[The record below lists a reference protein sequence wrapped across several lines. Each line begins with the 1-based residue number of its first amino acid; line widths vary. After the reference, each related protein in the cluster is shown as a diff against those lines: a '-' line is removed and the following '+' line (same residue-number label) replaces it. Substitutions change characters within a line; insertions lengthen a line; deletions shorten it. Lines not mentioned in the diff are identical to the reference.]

1 MKRIKEIP
9 HQVGENGSH
18 DGAKPAVGI
27 HSILHIGNFLSS
39 RGVSR
44 QFIEELA
51 DRMESHG
58 WLVFRTSFVM
68 FRPGRILD
76 MLLTI
81 LRHNR
86 KYRVAH
92 ISVFSGRA
100 FLWALSSAFTLRLL
114 QKPFVLSLHGGNLPE
129 FSQRW
134 PEVMRLLITLASA
147 VTCPSN
153 YLLEPFKR
161 FRPDIRLLPNPV
173 EIQEYEFRMRKCPE
187 PRLIWLRAFHRI
199 YNPSLAPRVLS
210 LLLADFPQATLAMVG
225 PDRGDGSFEETM
237 TIAKRLAVRDRIRV
251 VGKVA
256 KHDVPVWLNASDIFI
271 NTTNIDNTPTSVLE
285 AMACGLCIVTTDVGG
300 IRYLLEDEHDAL
312 LVPPDDPE
320 AMALATRRVLRDPE
334 LAVKL
339 SANARKKVEAFD
351 WAIILPRWQQLF
363 SECAG
368 AA

>member
-1 MKRIKEIP
+1 MEITST
-9 HQVGENGSH
+9 VDFG
-18 DGAKPAVGI
+18 
-27 HSILHIGNFLSS
+27 SILHIGNFLSS

-76 MLLTI
+76 MVLTI
-81 LRHNR
+81 FRHR
-86 KYRVAH
+86 PKYRVAH

-100 FLWALSSAFTLRLL
+100 FLWAFSSAFTLRLL

-134 PEVMRLLITLASA
+134 PGVVRLLITSASA
-147 VTCPSN
+147 VTSPSN
-153 YLLEPFKR
+153 YLVEPFKR
-161 FRPDIRLLPNPV
+161 FRPDIQLFPNPV
-173 EIQEYEFRMRKCPE
+173 EIQEYEFRLRQHPE

-199 YNPSLAPRVLS
+199 YNPGLAPRMLK
-210 LLLADFPQATLAMVG
+210 LLLSEFPQATIAMVG
-225 PDRGDGSFEETM
+225 ADRGDGSFEEAMDVAEKLT
-237 TIAKRLAVRDRIRV
+237 VRDRIRV

-256 KHDVPVWLNASDIFI
+256 KHEVPGWLNTADIFI
-271 NTTNIDNTPTSVLE
+271 NTTNIDNAPTSVLE
-285 AMACGLCIVTTDVGG
+285 AMACGLCIITTDVGG
-300 IRYLLEDEHDAL
+300 IRYLLEDGYDAL

-320 AMALATRRVLRDPE
+320 AMAQATRRVLRDPE
-334 LAVKL
+334 LAVRL
-339 SANARKKVEAFD
+339 SVNARKKVEEFD

-363 SECAG
+363 SKCAG